1 MRVVDEDDDIMLM
14 TELGVAIRID
24 SQTISQ
30 MGRSTRGVKV
40 MNIEE
45 GDRLATIAKL
55 KKDELEEESA
65 VDLENGFEDEAP
77 ETDES
82 SDVNE

>member
-1 MRVVDEDDDIMLM
+1 MLM

-40 MNIEE
+40 MNIED

-65 VDLENGFEDEAP
+65 DEMENGFDGEAP
-77 ETDES
+77 ETDLS
-82 SDVNE
+82 SEVTE

>member
-1 MRVVDEDDDIMLM
+1 
-14 TELGVAIRID
+14 
-24 SQTISQ
+24 

-40 MNIEE
+40 MNIED

-65 VDLENGFEDEAP
+65 VDMENGFVGEAP
-77 ETDES
+77 EIDPS
-82 SDVNE
+82 SEETE